1 MSSVGAGRVGVVVV
15 DDHAGFRH
23 AAAEVVAATDGFFV
37 ADEASSGESAI
48 ELVSSQH
55 APVLVVMDVNMPGI
69 GGVAATRV
77 ISGSNPEA
85 VVLLVSSL
93 DAADLPP
100 ELASCGAI
108 GLVHKELFNPD
119 VLIDAWSRRPATP

>member
-1 MSSVGAGRVGVVVV
+1 MARVQTGRVGVVLV

-37 ADEASSGESAI
+37 AAEASSGERAI
-48 ELVSSQH
+48 ELVSERQS
-55 APVLVVMDVNMPGI
+55 PVLVVMDVNMPGI
-69 GGVAATRV
+69 GGAAATRV
-77 ISGSNPEA
+77 ISNRDPEA

-93 DAADLPP
+93 GAADLPP
-100 ELASCGAI
+100 DLASCGAV

-119 VLIDAWSRRPATP
+119 VLTDAWSHRPAIR